1 MAQDIGLLLRGLGA
15 AFSNTVPQFRD
26 QMLQE
31 EENAYI
37 RSGRE
42 REAQMQRAEMT
53 QARQRAMYQDAESA
67 LKLLAAGDLDSVI
80 SLGRERIELL
90 KNFPDADPSDTVRIT
105 QLAQL
110 SRAGDRNAYQSLQ
123 RELLGAVNRGMAMG
137 YITPPQVEEKVYR
150 PGDVVFRGGQ
160 QAFSIPEQQKAA
172 EVPAALQTLQARAQA
187 AGLREGTPEYQEFF
201 RTGGSSGGV
210 NINLGD
216 SGSTELNKL
225 VDQQA
230 AAYLSAGSSGASLA
244 NDLNLLSQL
253 APLTTEG
260 TIPAAITRIY
270 PEFNDAN
277 SAFQGIVSQALPK
290 LRVPGSGAQSD
301 RDIDI
306 LIQGIGPLAASNEA
320 KQLLI
325 QAMIQKN
332 DIDQKRAEIA
342 QRYATQEIDRAQY
355 LREIRSVDSQ
365 TIISEPLRGALGR
378 VMGIPKAASDAGIT
392 IEEWNA
398 MTPQGR
404 ATFNR

>member
-160 QAFSIPEQQKAA
+160 RAFSIAAEAEPGFEIVPPNEVASIPGRDPTKAYQRNKRTNQISQVGGAGTTVNVGTATEGERQAGMLANRLDRAMSQVNEVVAQNPEAQMPGKAA
-172 EVPAALQTLQARAQA
+172 TLFDSAGLTYLANLTNDADRQIVEAAQFDMLDAALTLATGA
-187 AGLREGTPEYQEFF
+187 AYTAEQIQGYRKSYFPQ
-201 RTGGSSGGV
+201 
-210 NINLGD
+210 LGD
-216 SGSTELNKL
+216 SPETINAKRTRLQNTIE
-225 VDQQA
+225 
-230 AAYLSAGSSGASLA
+230 AAYDAAGRGRPEAMLSAQPPSARVAVGVPQSWIQQGLDEASWNA
-244 NDLNLLSQL
+244 LSQEEK
-253 APLTTEG
+253 AIYMEG
-260 TIPAAITRIY
+260 
-270 PEFNDAN
+270 E
-277 SAFQGIVSQALPK
+277 
-290 LRVPGSGAQSD
+290 
-301 RDIDI
+301 
-306 LIQGIGPLAASNEA
+306 
-320 KQLLI
+320 
-325 QAMIQKN
+325 
-332 DIDQKRAEIA
+332 
-342 QRYATQEIDRAQY
+342 
-355 LREIRSVDSQ
+355 
-365 TIISEPLRGALGR
+365 
-378 VMGIPKAASDAGIT
+378 
-392 IEEWNA
+392 
-398 MTPQGR
+398 
-404 ATFNR
+404 